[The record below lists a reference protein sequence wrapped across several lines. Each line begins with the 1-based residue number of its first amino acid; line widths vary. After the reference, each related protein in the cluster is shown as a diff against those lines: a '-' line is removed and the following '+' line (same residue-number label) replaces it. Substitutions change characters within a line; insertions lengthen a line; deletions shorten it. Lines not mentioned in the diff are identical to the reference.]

1 LVVSEKGDVEMK
13 IIAQGFSDKLGFTLV
28 EMLTAIAIIAVLV
41 SLIIPALSLVHKSA
55 DMVRQKSQFHSI
67 GVGLEAFRSDFGD
80 YPESD
85 NGVFMT
91 SYPGAQKL
99 AEAMTGH
106 DGFGFHPDSIFDRD
120 GEDENDIPL
129 YKPEVDTYIESLS
142 LPPDEEAAMKREN
155 LTIRKGPYL
164 ELETANAVKLN
175 NLYNGTFPLSGDR
188 FVLADMF
195 GVVKN
200 KATGKKTGMP
210 IFYYRANT
218 SNFVHDPA
226 HYSDDFDANIYDYRD
241 NDRIALL
248 IQLWDRTV
256 SHPMNSNDGDPGI
269 FYENT
274 LNPNFDNP
282 LRPYRS
288 DSFILLSAGPD
299 GLYGTVDDVF
309 NFERAE

>member
-13 IIAQGFSDKLGFTLV
+13 IIAKGFSHKSGFTLV
-28 EMLTAIAIIAVLV
+28 EMLMAIAIIAVLV

-67 GVGLEAFRSDFGD
+67 GVGLEAFRADFGD

-85 NGVFMT
+85 NGGFIT

-99 AEAMTGH
+99 AEAMIGH
-106 DGFGFHPDSIFDRD
+106 DGFGVHQDSIFDRD

-129 YKPEVDTYIESLS
+129 YKPEVDEYIDDNFPLEERESERRKNL
-142 LPPDEEAAMKREN
+142 AM
-155 LTIRKGPYL
+155 RKGPYL

-175 NLYNGTFPLSGDR
+175 NLYKTTFPARGDR
-188 FVLADMF
+188 FVLVDMF
-195 GVVKN
+195 GLVKN

-210 IFYYRANT
+210 ILYYRANT

-226 HYSDDFDANIYDYRD
+226 HYSDDSDDNIYNYLD
-241 NDRIALL
+241 NERIVLL
-248 IQLWDRTV
+248 EDLWDREI
-256 SHPMNSNDGDPGI
+256 SNPMNSQTGDPGI

-274 LNPNFDNP
+274 LNPNFDVP